1 MEKEIYYILGTVDD
15 ESLFAFVILTAAI
28 CPEIEIVTD
37 AATYL
42 EMNETCSYL
51 KDAGFP
57 VKVLTKPMTYVVS
70 RINKTILISL
80 DNYPIIKEDL
90 SAVCTE
96 HEISCVGLGEQD
108 LELYYEYPMK
118 FSE

>member
-1 MEKEIYYILGTVDD
+1 MEKEVYYILGTVND
-15 ESLFAFVILTAAI
+15 ESLFALIMLTAEI

-37 AATYL
+37 TATYL

-57 VKVLTKPMTYVVS
+57 VKVLAKPMTYVVS

-90 SAVCTE
+90 SAVCIE
-96 HEISCVGLGEQD
+96 HGISCIGLGEQN
-108 LELYYEYPMK
+108 LELYYEHPMK